1 MLCLMVFLHACAS
14 HERVRCDGR
23 LTPINAP
30 VPTAKAAAVAK
41 DQQ

>member
-23 LTPINAP
+23 LSPINAT
-30 VPTAKAAAVAK
+30 VPTAKAAVAAK
-41 DQQ
+41 DRQ